1 MGIYR
6 NKTEGQKYT
15 FSLDARLLQKLGLL
29 LFVLFGSMAGFSQ
42 SEMSAFTATG
52 RAGAASTFVTD
63 YQAMGINPSN
73 LGWAPK
79 DDKIISFGLLEG
91 AYSFYSEALI
101 KSELIGSLKKGNT
114 DFTYDEKIS
123 AAQDFTESGLAANFD
138 VTWIALGVQ
147 PKKELGGFAFGIR
160 ERFQWYS
167 KFSEIMSEILFRGYN
182 APYFTNL
189 ILTTGDTIINS
200 ANLPQDTLELIEKGI
215 NLLPKLFSEIL
226 GESELSMSWYREYN
240 FSYGRILLGNENM
253 ALYGGVGFKY
263 LSGMAI
269 MDAKVEGGELEA
281 FSAITP
287 ALEIEYGDSA
297 KANNPSSVEDEGLL
311 PKSIGSGMGIDL
323 GVSIVLG
330 EKLKIGLAINDI
342 GSITWDGNVYQAG
355 DETLIDLASPG
366 FNSYNLV
373 EQAQEILGDSGLF
386 KWNGV
391 VEKKISLPTH
401 LRAGASFKASDKFE
415 VGFDIVIPA
424 NTVAGNY
431 EKSLIAIGF
440 DIIPIPW
447 LRLSSGLSTGG
458 NYGYNLPLGVVLM
471 LSEGAWEIGVA
482 SRDAFT
488 FFNETRPN
496 LSLSTGF
503 LRFRF

>member
-1 MGIYR
+1 M
-6 NKTEGQKYT
+6 
-15 FSLDARLLQKLGLL
+15 
-29 LFVLFGSMAGFSQ
+29 
-42 SEMSAFTATG
+42 
-52 RAGAASTFVTD
+52 
-63 YQAMGINPSN
+63 
-73 LGWAPK
+73 
-79 DDKIISFGLLEG
+79 
-91 AYSFYSEALI
+91 
-101 KSELIGSLKKGNT
+101 KKCH
-114 DFTYDEKIS
+114 
-123 AAQDFTESGLAANFD
+123 FTESGLAANFD
-138 VTWIALGVQ
+138 VSWIALGVQ

-167 KFSEIMSEILFRGYN
+167 KFSETMSEILFIGYN

-200 ANLPQDTLELIEKGI
+200 ANLPKDTLELIEKGI

-240 FSYGRILLGNENM
+240 FSYGRILMGNEKM

-263 LSGMAI
+263 LTGLAI
-269 MDAKVEGGELEA
+269 MDAKVEDGELEA

-287 ALEIEYGDSA
+287 AFEIEYGDSA
-297 KANNPSSVEDEGLL
+297 KTNNPSSVEDAGLL
-311 PKSIGSGMGIDL
+311 PKSVGSGMGIDL

-355 DETLIDLASPG
+355 DETLIDLTSPG
-366 FNSYNLV
+366 FSSYNLF

-391 VEKKISLPTH
+391 VEKKVSLPTH
-401 LRAGASFKASDKFE
+401 YRAGASFQASEKFE
-415 VGFDIVIPA
+415 AGFDIVIPA
-424 NTVAGNY
+424 NNVAGNY
-431 EKSLIAIGF
+431 EKALIAIGF

-488 FFNETRPN
+488 FFNESRPN